1 MNSAELEF
9 LFERIEL
16 KKRINIETNYNKISQ
31 FVKLSIVSVI
41 ISNGYMAHCGI
52 NGEPTLVTYTLSV
65 CALFTTKNYVQI
77 SSY

>member
-31 FVKLSIVSVI
+31 FVRLSIVSAI
-41 ISNGYMAHCGI
+41 ISNGYMTNCGI
-52 NGEPTLVTYTLSV
+52 DRKEMMATDTLPES
-65 CALFTTKNYVQI
+65 KI
-77 SSY
+77 H